1 MHLRSL
7 SFSRRLG
14 LASSLCL
21 AALAPSLAVAQKSA
35 PPAGPSQT
43 AVQAP
48 GQSPGLITSPKKPF
62 TVLPYTPSL
71 EVSFMDKS
79 VDPCTDLYTY
89 SCGGWLKRNPIPPD
103 QARWSVFGK
112 LFDENQQ
119 YLWGLLEEASR
130 PEPGRTPVRQK
141 IGDHFAACMDEAA
154 VEKQGAAPI
163 KSDLDALAAIRDKSE
178 LPRWLANWTLRS
190 ASGFGSAMMGFGAEQ
205 DPGNS
210 EQVIAW
216 ATAGGLGL
224 PDRDYYD
231 KTDAKSVETRKR
243 YVEHIATMLR
253 LLGENKEQSE
263 KDAATVMRIET
274 ALAKVSLTR
283 VERRDPYKLYHKMA
297 VAKLQETTPSFRWK
311 DFLDGLGIGST
322 AQINVTEPKFFT
334 ELEAQIKK
342 ESLDDWKSYLRWH
355 VVRARAPYLSS
366 NFVKADFDFYRG
378 YLRGVK
384 EMQPRWKRC
393 VSWVDRD
400 VGEALGQVFVEK
412 TFSADVKSMTLDMVQ
427 RIEKAMAERIQ
438 GLDWMS
444 AATKKQA
451 LAKLQSMRNK
461 IGYPDKWRDYSGLEI
476 RRGDFIGNLDR
487 AAAFEARRQLA
498 KIGKPIDRN
507 EWGMTPPTV
516 NAYYNPM
523 MNDMN
528 FPAGVL
534 LPPLYDPKLD
544 SAPNYG
550 DTGGTIGHEL
560 VHGFDDEGRQFDAKG
575 NLKDWWTA
583 ADGKEFK
590 KRASCIADQY
600 AQYTIVDDIKINS
613 KLTLGEDVADL
624 GGLILAWVAWKDATK
639 AERLRPI
646 DGLTPDQRFFV
657 GFAQW
662 TCENQRDEDKRMSA
676 LTNPHSPGIY
686 RINGVAANMP
696 EFAAAFS
703 CKPTAPLVRKNICK
717 VW

>member
-1 MHLRSL
+1 MQPSYLAQLRSL
-7 SFSRRLG
+7 T
-14 LASSLCL
+14 LASAGLV
-21 AALAPSLAVAQKSA
+21 AVAPAAAIAQKA
-35 PPAGPSQT
+35 
-43 AVQAP
+43 AP
-48 GQSPGLITSPKKPF
+48 GPAQAQTQTQTTGLVTSPKKPF

-71 EVSFMDKS
+71 EPAFMDKS

-89 SCGGWLKRNPIPPD
+89 SCGGWLKKNPIPPD

-112 LFDENQQ
+112 LYDENQQ

-130 PEPGRTPVRQK
+130 PEANRPPVRQK

-154 VEKQGAAPI
+154 VERADAAPL
-163 KSDLDALAAIRDKSE
+163 KPELDKIAALHDKNE
-178 LPRWLANWTLRS
+178 LPRWLASWQLRS
-190 ASGFGSAMMGFGAEQ
+190 SSGSALMGFGAEQ

-231 KTDAKSVETRKR
+231 KTDAKSVETRNR
-243 YVEHIATMLR
+243 YVEHVATMLR
-253 LLGENKEQSE
+253 LIGEPKEQAD

-274 ALAKVSLTR
+274 ALAKASLTR
-283 VERRDPYKLYHKMA
+283 VERRDPYKLYHKMP
-297 VAKLQETTPSFRWK
+297 VAKLQALTPSFQWK
-311 DFLDGLGIGST
+311 DYLDGLGIGS
-322 AQINVTEPKFFT
+322 ASELNVTEPKFYEAVES
-334 ELEAQIKK
+334 ELKK
-342 ESLDDWKSYLRWH
+342 ESLDDMKSYLRWH
-355 VVRARAPYLSS
+355 VVRGRAPYLSS
-366 NFVKADFDFYRG
+366 KFVKADFDFYRG

-412 TFSADVKSMTLDMVQ
+412 TFSADVKSMTVDMVQ
-427 RIEKAMAERIQ
+427 RIEKAMVARIE

-451 LAKLQSMRNK
+451 LAKLKSMRNK
-461 IGYPDKWRDYSGLEI
+461 IGYPDKWRDYSSLEI

-487 AAAFEARRQLA
+487 ASAFESRRQLS
-498 KIGKPIDRN
+498 KIGKPIDRS

-575 NLKDWWTA
+575 NLKDWWTQ

-624 GGLILAWVAWKDATK
+624 GGLILAWVAWKEATQ

-646 DGLTPDQRFFV
+646 DGLTPEQRFFV

-662 TCENQRDEDKRMSA
+662 TCENQRDEDKRVSA

-696 EFAAAFS
+696 EFAHAFS
-703 CKPTAPLVRKNICK
+703 CKPTAPLVRKNVCK
-717 VW
+717 IW